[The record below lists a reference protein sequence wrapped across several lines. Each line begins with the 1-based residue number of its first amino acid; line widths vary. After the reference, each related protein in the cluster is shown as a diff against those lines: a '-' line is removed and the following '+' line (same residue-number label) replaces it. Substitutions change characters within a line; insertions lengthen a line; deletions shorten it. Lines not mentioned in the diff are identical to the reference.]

1 MGESTPH
8 FRMSRG
14 RWRAVTALF
23 VCLATVLVVST
34 YPVFN
39 QMWDEPAH
47 IAAGMEWLS
56 RGRYTYEPQH
66 PPLARVAA
74 AIGPYLG
81 GARTIG
87 QTKIFDE
94 GRALLGEGA
103 HYRRMLTLAR
113 LGMLP
118 FLWVMLGVCAVW
130 GFRAAG
136 PAGGALA
143 VVFAATNPNLLAHAG
158 VAGTDLAPAALAALA
173 LFAWMRWR
181 EEPTTH
187 RALLFG
193 ASVGLAAAAKF
204 SALVYLAP
212 ALLLGEGARWLMPR
226 DAPTRGRLAVPWR
239 HVLAGCGAAALVLWA
254 LYRFDVGHLEPGGV
268 WVPAPALFRG
278 VRPFLQHANG
288 GHPAFLFGEVSQR
301 GWWYYYLV
309 ALAVKTPLPLLTLA
323 IVGAVESVR
332 AARTERWTAVVP
344 LAGAIAVLV
353 VALGSHVDLGVRI
366 VLTIY
371 PFLAV
376 LAARGT
382 VAAWTRGGNPLA
394 VGSRRTA
401 IAVLVVIALVIPF
414 RAWPDYVAYFNP
426 VAGARPERILVDSN
440 LDWGQDLY
448 RLADTVRARRI
459 DSVRVHYFGSSSL
472 EAVGLTNARRLD
484 PNERTTGWVAAS
496 ETFLAGVWSDT
507 SLRWLA
513 RRTPVARIGPSMRLY
528 YIPPESTQVRAT
540 P

>member
-1 MGESTPH
+1 
-8 FRMSRG
+8 MSRG
-14 RWRAVTALF
+14 RWRTVTAL
-23 VCLATVLVVST
+23 VACLATLAVVST

-56 RGRYTYEPQH
+56 RGQYTYEPQH

-74 AIGPYLG
+74 AIGPYLA

-87 QTKIFDE
+87 QPKIYGE

-118 FLWVMLGVCAVW
+118 FFWVLLAVCAAW
-130 GFRAAG
+130 GARTVG
-136 PAGGALA
+136 PPAGALA
-143 VVFAATNPNLLAHAG
+143 VLFAATNPNLLAHTG
-158 VAGTDLAPAALAALA
+158 IAGTDLAPAALAVLA
-173 LFAWMRWR
+173 LFAWMHWR
-181 EEPTTH
+181 EESTAG
-187 RALLFG
+187 RAALFG

-212 ALLLGEGARWLMPR
+212 ALLFGELARLLVPR
-226 DAPTRGRLAVPWR
+226 AAPARDTISISWR
-239 HVLAGCGAAALVLWA
+239 QALAGCAAAALTLWA
-254 LYRFDVGHLEPGGV
+254 IYRFDVGPLYPGGI
-268 WVPAPALFRG
+268 WVPAPALIRG
-278 VRPFLQHANG
+278 VRPFLEHAST
-288 GHPAFLFGEVSQR
+288 GHPAFLLGHVSRR

-309 ALAVKTPLPLLTLA
+309 VLAVKTPLPLLTLA
-323 IVGAVESVR
+323 IVGTVESVR
-332 AARTERWTAVVP
+332 AARTERWPALVP
-344 LAGAIAVLV
+344 LAGVCAVLV
-353 VALGSHVDLGVRI
+353 VALSSHVDLGVRI

-376 LAARGT
+376 LAARGAVT
-382 VAAWTRGGNPLA
+382 AWRRTSASLTL
-394 VGSRRTA
+394 VMRRTA
-401 IAVLVVIALVIPF
+401 LVALVLATLVIPVQ
-414 RAWPDYVAYFNP
+414 AWPDYLAYFNP
-426 VAGARPERILVDSN
+426 VAGARPERVLVDSN

-448 RLADTVRARRI
+448 RLADTVKARHI

-472 EAVGLTNARRLD
+472 AAAGLPNARRLD
-484 PNERTTGWVAAS
+484 PNERPTGWVAAS

-507 SLRWLA
+507 SLHWLA

-528 YIPPESTQVRAT
+528 YISPDSTRQ
-540 P
+540 

>member
-1 MGESTPH
+1 
-8 FRMSRG
+8 MSRG
-14 RWRAVTALF
+14 RWRTVTAL
-23 VCLATVLVVST
+23 VACLATLAVIST

-56 RGRYTYEPQH
+56 RGQYTYEPQH

-74 AIGPYLG
+74 AIGPYLA

-87 QTKIFDE
+87 QPKIYGE

-113 LGMLP
+113 VGMLP
-118 FLWVMLGVCAVW
+118 FLWLMLVVCAAW
-130 GFRAAG
+130 GARAVG
-136 PAGGALA
+136 PPAGALA
-143 VVFAATNPNLLAHAG
+143 VIFAATNPNLLAHAG
-158 VAGTDLAPAALAALA
+158 IAGTDLAPAALAVAA

-181 EEPTTH
+181 EESTTG

-193 ASVGLAAAAKF
+193 ATVGLAAAAKF

-212 ALLLGEGARWLMPR
+212 ALLFGELARLRVPR
-226 DAPTRGRLAVPWR
+226 AAPARDTVSIPWR
-239 HVLAGCGAAALVLWA
+239 QAITGCTAAALAVWA
-254 LYRFDVGHLEPGGV
+254 MYRFDVGPLYPGGI
-268 WVPAPALFRG
+268 WVPAPALIRG
-278 VRPFLQHANG
+278 VRPFLQHASG
-288 GHPAFLFGEVSQR
+288 GHPAFLLGHVSQR

-309 ALAVKTPLPLLTLA
+309 VLAVKTPLPLLTLA

-332 AARTERWTAVVP
+332 AARTERWPALVP
-344 LAGAIAVLV
+344 LAGACAVLV
-353 VALGSHVDLGVRI
+353 VALASHVDLGVRI

-376 LAARGT
+376 LAARGVVT
-382 VAAWTRGGNPLA
+382 AWRRGGASLTL
-394 VGSRRTA
+394 VMRRTA
-401 IAVLVVIALVIPF
+401 LVALVLATLVIPVQ
-414 RAWPDYVAYFNP
+414 AWPDYLAYFNP
-426 VAGARPERILVDSN
+426 VAGARPERVLVDSN

-448 RLADTVRARRI
+448 RLADTVKARHI

-472 EAVGLTNARRLD
+472 AAAGLPNARRLD
-484 PNERTTGWVAAS
+484 PDERPTGWVAAS

-507 SLRWLA
+507 SLHWLA

-528 YIPPESTQVRAT
+528 YISPDSTPTR
-540 P
+540 